1 VHCRILANPRD
12 QCAVTLQ
19 PWFGLDLNSKGRQG
33 IAIINRGRGGRRMAG
48 LAGPVWARAVRCAAQ
63 SSAPLALRQGCAV
76 AFAQRGHARAAH
88 RAAVQSHTAV
98 RARGGL
104 IRDACGGGA
113 PQLAMAVTRAR
124 STQAAGDSA
133 SDSPYFAWHPSEHHG
148 LKVHPQSVTHSTLP
162 CCTCVLTAILMRPC
176 GRNLAWPVLLLELAA
191 AGTFVEWPARL
202 HAHLILHSLCA
213 PRQCWGLR
221 RARTHVR
228 TR

>member
-1 VHCRILANPRD
+1 MNSNKVKTISFADCPGA
-12 QCAVTLQ
+12 CTAV
-19 PWFGLDLNSKGRQG
+19 GV
-33 IAIINRGRGGRRMAG
+33 MAG

-88 RAAVQSHTAV
+88 RAAAQSHTAV

-148 LKVHPQSVTHSTLP
+148 LKVHPQSVTHST
-162 CCTCVLTAILMRPC
+162 TVLHVR
-176 GRNLAWPVLLLELAA
+176 
-191 AGTFVEWPARL
+191 
-202 HAHLILHSLCA
+202 AHSHLDPSLWSQSRVACA
-213 PRQCWGLR
+213 PSGACCCWHYR
-221 RARTHVR
+221 
-228 TR
+228 